1 MSTEQQPLLGEV
13 SVGTHLN
20 SRAHTVGAMGLEL
33 SVNGTIPQT
42 QCLRPHTDK
51 LPSYTESTGHIVL
64 SMNIPAPPPYTYAG
78 QVTTRTES
86 NREYP
91 AGQIFAFGLCMLI
104 SAAILYAYKHIN

>member
-1 MSTEQQPLLGEV
+1 MSSEHVPLLNNN
-13 SVGTHLN
+13 SSSIVGSSQAN
-20 SRAHTVGAMGLEL
+20 
-33 SVNGTIPQT
+33 PQYKD
-42 QCLRPHTDK
+42 Q

-91 AGQIFAFGLCMLI
+91 AGQILAFGLYMLI
-104 SAAILYAYKHIN
+104 GAAILYAFKHGL